1 MRRLGIVA
9 VVLASLGAGL
19 AILSLWLAG
28 AAWPDGGTTDFCKA
42 LEPWHA
48 AQTSFLERGNSPG
61 SRDEQGLDE
70 TYSVY
75 EESARLPLP
84 EAHSEREKA
93 LREVLRS
100 TVRVEEEWLTELNIL
115 NAVTS
120 STAGTSASERL
131 EAFRSQEAER
141 LELNDLLRE
150 ANALLGQVCGLPPLP
165 IYSSD

>member
-1 MRRLGIVA
+1 MKRLAIAA

-28 AAWPDGGTTDFCKA
+28 AAWPDGATTAFCKA

-48 AQTSFLERGNSPG
+48 AQTSFVERGNSPG
-61 SRDEQGLDE
+61 SRDKEGLGE
-70 TYSVY
+70 TLRVY
-75 EESARLPLP
+75 YESARLPLP

-120 STAGTSASERL
+120 STAGTSVSQRL
-131 EAFRSQEAER
+131 EAVRIQEAKR

-165 IYSSD
+165 IYSSG